1 MSSKKKSSKQQK
13 HQAKESKKANGDK
26 VSIKILLLLSFTILG
41 LVIFTDVQRH
51 GSWKDSVL
59 ANLLKDYH
67 VCEYSHKVLNKTSEG
82 IRWINSEI
90 DKQFPGYEKKL
101 HETLEPY
108 SELISDL
115 GIISYKLLSNAKE
128 SVIIL
133 YGNLLTKI
141 EEYAPGLLDQTADGL
156 RNTLN
161 QLTIYSKKSLKY
173 LREEVFVGNLAPE
186 YMGKVI
192 IDLMNNG
199 IEKVNEFYVWGYE
212 KVRTV
217 IK

>member
-13 HQAKESKKANGDK
+13 HQAKESKKATGVK
-26 VSIKILLLLSFTILG
+26 KPIKTLLLFSFILLG

-67 VCEYSHKVLNKTSEG
+67 VCEYSHQVLNKTSEG

-108 SELISDL
+108 SELISDFS
-115 GIISYKLLSNAKE
+115 IVSYKVVLNAKD
-128 SVIIL
+128 SVVVV
-133 YGNLLTKI
+133 YGNLVKKI
-141 EEYAPGLLDQTADGL
+141 DDYAPGLLDQTGNAI
-156 RNTLN
+156 RNAFAELINLSRKTM
-161 QLTIYSKKSLKY
+161 KY
-173 LREEVFVGNLAPE
+173 FREEVFVGNLAPE
-186 YMGKVI
+186 HMAKVMV
-192 IDLMNNG
+192 DLVNTALQ
-199 IEKVNEFYVWGYE
+199 KVNEFYVWGYE